1 MENINVGD
9 IVRIVTH
16 EELVERG
23 YKPQLDGYT
32 AGSGTVWWNKSMDK
46 WIGTTATVIG
56 ICGNDIELS
65 QPREKLDL
73 DSITDSG
80 WTVIPKFV
88 EVVESHPIPSIEDL
102 LSRQDGEY
110 VINGFNIWYRV
121 NEFLYALT
129 NDGKWTIKWSDYCG
143 TMKPATFDL
152 ISRFPQLRFGD
163 DFILIDKDAHILDR
177 FVLNRVTIQTI
188 LNDKVADC
196 IILRHNQKFRVF
208 DDDDYVMCDGED
220 IIRVGDLPDLRREN
234 VGMNYRYLDKR
245 FVEKTTYIIKGSL
258 DGDFTIDET
267 PNPVN
272 MSDEAAQMMDDDT
285 TVYVKNDRVY
295 TSDGKFILTKE
306 SYKYVG

>member
-23 YKPQLDGYT
+23 YKPQCDGYT
-32 AGSGTVWWNKSMDK
+32 AGSGTVWWNNGMDK

-56 ICGNDIELS
+56 ICGDDIKLS

-80 WTVIPKFV
+80 WTVISKFV
-88 EVVESHPIPSIEDL
+88 EVVENHPMLSIEDL

-110 VINGFNIWYRV
+110 VINGFNIWHRV
-121 NEFLYALT
+121 DEFLYALT
-129 NDGKWTIKWSDYCG
+129 NDGRWNVKRSDYCG
-143 TMKPATFDL
+143 TLRHANFDL
-152 ISRFPQLRFGD
+152 ISKFPQLRFGD
-163 DFILIDKDAHILDR
+163 DFILVDKDAHILDR
-177 FVLNRVTIQTI
+177 FVLNRATIQTT
-188 LNDKVADC
+188 LNNKVADC

-208 DDDDYVMCDGED
+208 DNDDYVMVDGKD
-220 IIRVGDLPDLRREN
+220 IIRVGDLPDSIREN
-234 VGMNYRYLDKR
+234 VGTSYRYLDNR
-245 FVEKTTYIIKGSL
+245 FVKKTTYIIKGSL
-258 DGDFTIDET
+258 DGNFTMDET
-267 PNPVN
+267 LNPVN
-272 MSDEAAQMMDDDT
+272 MSDEAANMMDDDT